1 MPQPLD
7 APNGI
12 LKQASVT
19 LSPNPE
25 RKLIRPGSCHRHVDF
40 QLAVVPAARTS
51 GPSRVP
57 VRLALV
63 LDRSGSMTGGKLDL
77 AKRAALLALDRL
89 GPKDVV
95 AVVVFDDKIEVILSA
110 APASPDV
117 KVRVR
122 VALMMIQPRAWTALH
137 EGWLVGASEIASG
150 DLETASPAVSRVFL
164 LTDGQANAGVVD
176 SEAIA
181 SQAADIRATT
191 GIGTSTFGIGSDYN
205 EGLLGPMAVA
215 GGGQF
220 HHLR

>member
-1 MPQPLD
+1 MKMPQPLD

-89 GPKDVV
+89 GPEDVV
-95 AVVVFDDKIEVILSA
+95 AVVAFDDKIDVIQSA
-110 APASPDV
+110 APASPAV
-117 KVRVR
+117 KAGVRA
-122 VALMMIQPRAWTALH
+122 ALATIQPRASTALH
-137 EGWLVGASEIASG
+137 EGWLVGASEIASR
-150 DLETASPAVSRVFL
+150 DRNPANLGVSR
-164 LTDGQANAGVVD
+164 
-176 SEAIA
+176 
-181 SQAADIRATT
+181 
-191 GIGTSTFGIGSDYN
+191 
-205 EGLLGPMAVA
+205 
-215 GGGQF
+215 
-220 HHLR
+220 